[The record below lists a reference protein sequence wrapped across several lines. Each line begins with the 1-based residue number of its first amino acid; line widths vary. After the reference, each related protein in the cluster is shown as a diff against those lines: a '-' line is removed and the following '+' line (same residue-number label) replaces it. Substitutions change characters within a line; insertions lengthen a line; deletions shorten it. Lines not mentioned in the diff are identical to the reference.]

1 MDLGCPRTELAACY
15 LWQLGLGR
23 LESTSHGGEVGA
35 GCMGQAYAV
44 YLTCKTRS
52 ESACLPIVVLLFRT
66 KKPSAL
72 FKYAFILSDFPTGG
86 SRKGLVRE
94 THSKPEWM
102 NWGLLMSWSPE
113 GKGDRECPGD
123 GLALSFEGHLS

>member
-1 MDLGCPRTELAACY
+1 
-15 LWQLGLGR
+15 
-23 LESTSHGGEVGA
+23 
-35 GCMGQAYAV
+35 MGQAYAV

-113 GKGDRECPGD
+113 GEGDRECPGD